1 LKEQKIAIDAQE
13 AGMQAN
19 MQAYQKEED
28 RNAKRALKAMD
39 VLADLI
45 KTQEANGIK
54 EVQLS
59 TDILNTIMKNQQG
72 N

>member
-1 LKEQKIAIDAQE
+1 
-13 AGMQAN
+13 
-19 MQAYQKEED
+19 
-28 RNAKRALKAMD
+28 MD

-59 TDILNTIMKNQQG
+59 TDMLNTIMKNQQG